1 MFVSNAVLTQ
11 VLTPGDLDA
20 YGDATAGTVAW
31 TGRAQAYLRRPRLGG
46 HLKGGQGADRE
57 NDQRVDELVLRAD
70 GTLLLALTSGDHA
83 EASRVTVED
92 HRAAT
97 VERTYELV
105 GLDAR
110 VGSTAADSIRLT
122 LRREA

>member
-20 YGDATAGTVAW
+20 YGDATTGTVAW
-31 TGRAQAYLRRPRLGG
+31 TGRAQAYLRRPR
-46 HLKGGQGADRE
+46 KGRSSDRE

-92 HRAAT
+92 HRAAAM

-122 LRREA
+122 LRREV